1 MIDVIVDVMV
11 DGIDEVIGVMIG
23 EVVIGVVIG
32 EINAFQCSS
41 GFLFHPLKA
50 HECLCLE
57 VVVVPGELIHVM
69 CFHQPPLCVDCSCP

>member
-57 VVVVPGELIHVM
+57 VVVVPVCVM
-69 CFHQPPLCVDCSCP
+69 WKITVHHDITIDT